1 MYGLSNIYF
10 QLFKF
15 QAKHNMASWSVEN
28 ATKAYLRALKMV
40 TKTHISPLML
50 CMYVCTYLFWM
61 CFVLQGKGGK
71 EPDVSEFISAMAAGN
86 NAQLM
91 VMTCSGVAGSTALAL
106 IAAARQTGGKV
117 VCILNSLDDYVAS
130 KTALGS
136 YGGSLTFVIG
146 DAKMVLNDYET
157 ADFVLIDCN
166 IDCHKEVLKA
176 AQEGT
181 KHNRGAL
188 IVGYNALHKGHVW
201 NNIVDEFKSHFLPIG
216 DGLLVIRKAPTSKSA
231 GGGCNSR
238 KRSRWVVKIDRWT
251 GEEHVFRITS
261 PCF

>member
-15 QAKHNMASWSVEN
+15 QAKHNMAFWSAEN
-28 ATKAYLRALKMV
+28 ATKAYLRALKM
-40 TKTHISPLML
+40 
-50 CMYVCTYLFWM
+50 
-61 CFVLQGKGGK
+61 GKRGK

-91 VMTCSGVAGSTALAL
+91 VMTCAGVAGSTALAL

-117 VCILNSLDDYVAS
+117 VCILNSLDDYVAL
-130 KTALGS
+130 KTALGN
-136 YGGSLTFVIG
+136 YRGSLTFVIG
-146 DAKMVLNDYET
+146 DAKMVLNDYKT

-166 IDCHKEVLKA
+166 IDGHKEVLKA

-188 IVGYNALHKGHVW
+188 IVGYNALHKGHGW
-201 NNIVDEFKSHFLPIG
+201 NNVDELKTHFLPIG
-216 DGLLVIRKAPTSKSA
+216 DGLLVIRKAPTRKGA
-231 GGGCNSR
+231 GDGFNSR
-238 KRSRWVVKIDRWT
+238 KRSRWVVKIDKWT